1 MYNLLG
7 DYIRHIIFSDVLINT
22 NHRLPV
28 RRINANHR
36 LPVRKCPGWRY
47 FATFIVYKNI
57 PNGCLQAT
65 QVTSSN
71 AEMRRNMH
79 KPFLRLSESWLQS
92 NTEAHFYALLVIHC
106 SSHIKSML
114 VTHSVEHVL

>member
-7 DYIRHIIFSDVLINT
+7 DYIRYIIFSDVL
-22 NHRLPV
+22 
-28 RRINANHR
+28 INANHR

-71 AEMRRNMH
+71 AELRRNVH
-79 KPFLRLSESWLQS
+79 KPFLRLRESWLQS
-92 NTEAHFYALLVIHC
+92 NTEAHFYVFLVMHC